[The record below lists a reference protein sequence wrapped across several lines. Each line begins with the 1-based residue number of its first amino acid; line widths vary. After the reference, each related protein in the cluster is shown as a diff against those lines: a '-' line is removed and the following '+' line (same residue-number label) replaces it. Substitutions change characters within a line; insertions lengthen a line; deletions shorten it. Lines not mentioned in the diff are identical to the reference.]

1 MASKGN
7 SKSTRED
14 ARVSGRPSLK
24 NVPAYVTK
32 WLNRNIGE
40 NKKVIIADRRK
51 RLNSFPTK
59 FVCTDE
65 ELHRETARSNMRES
79 RSFESMASIAKLK
92 TGKTRSDG
100 HDMRARSDGHD
111 IRERTDGHIV
121 RRVDARN
128 LKEPRVST
136 LLVFF
141 VHDLMRNVRLLK
153 SAYRSICSR
162 KLAIDTLPCILH
174 YVKPTCF

>member
-65 ELHRETARSNMRES
+65 EIHRETARSNMRES
-79 RSFESMASIAKLK
+79 RSFESMASIAKLM

-100 HDMRARSDGHD
+100 HVMRARSDGHDMRARSDGHVMRARSDGHVMRARSDGHVMRARSDGHD
-111 IRERTDGHIV
+111 IRERTDGNIV
-121 RRVDARN
+121 GRVDARN

-136 LLVFF
+136 LLVF
-141 VHDLMRNVRLLK
+141 
-153 SAYRSICSR
+153 SA
-162 KLAIDTLPCILH
+162 
-174 YVKPTCF
+174 